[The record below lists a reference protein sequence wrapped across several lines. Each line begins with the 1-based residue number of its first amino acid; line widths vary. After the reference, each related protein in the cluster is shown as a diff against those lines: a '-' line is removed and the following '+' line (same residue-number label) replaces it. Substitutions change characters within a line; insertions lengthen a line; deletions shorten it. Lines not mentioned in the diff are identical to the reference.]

1 MEPLPDDPLSTCL
14 LWLADSRGFATS
26 RSALIDGLPLTAG
39 RLSPSLVP
47 RAAKRLG
54 MTATLQRQPLD
65 RLNDLLLPCIVL
77 LEGNKACLLEQV
89 DLAGER
95 VRVRLPELAMNPL
108 ELVLEEFLGRY
119 SGMAIYCQP
128 DFQLDNSQQQ
138 GAASPL
144 QGHWFWSVI
153 KANRGVYRDV
163 LLAAFVINLFAMAMP
178 LFVMNVYDRVVPNHA
193 TDTLWVLAAGALIIV
208 CADLVLRMLRS
219 WFVELAAQRADV
231 TLSARIMECILGM
244 RLEHSPQSVGSFA
257 ASVQSFESVRAFI
270 GSMVVTALID
280 LPFFLLFILIIAIIS
295 GYMVIP
301 VLAGTVLVILYALSI
316 QSKMQQLSEV
326 SSQASAQRNAGLIE
340 SLGAAQTLKSFNAS
354 SRVQATWEQATQ
366 FLSGCSGKLRL
377 LGVSVG
383 SGAAWVQQV
392 VAVSM
397 LIVGV
402 YLVIDGQMS
411 QGALIAAYMLS
422 SRAMAPVSQTAS
434 LLTQYYQAA
443 TALSSLEQVMANE
456 QERTAG
462 KALISRPRLRGE
474 IELRNVSFSYP
485 DEQRPALQDLN
496 LHIRAGERVG
506 ILGCV
511 GSGKSTLE
519 KLILGLYRPTSGS
532 VFIDGAHLEQLDVAE
547 LRRNI
552 GYIPQDIQ
560 LFSGSVY
567 DNVTLGIDNPCRDRL
582 LAAIEV
588 SGLKALVGAHADGL
602 AMPVGEGG
610 RRLSGG
616 QRQAIAVAR
625 GVMADSSVLL
635 LDEPTSAMDS
645 VLENHVT
652 QALGQFSQ
660 GKTLLLITHRVSLLE
675 MVDRLIVLDAGR
687 VIADGPKQ
695 SVLQALERGS
705 IRRAAG

>member
-1 MEPLPDDPLSTCL
+1 METLPDDPLSACL
-14 LWLADSRGFATS
+14 LWLASAHGMGTS
-26 RSALIDGLPLTAG
+26 RDALTDGLPLVSG
-39 RLSPSLVP
+39 RLPPSVFP

-54 MTATLQRQPLD
+54 MSANLVRQPLA
-65 RLNDLLLPCIVL
+65 RINALLLPCIVL
-77 LEGNKACLLEQV
+77 LEGNRACLLESV
-89 DLAGER
+89 DPANQQM
-95 VRVRLPELAMNPL
+95 RVRLPELDMQPMDL
-108 ELVLEEFLGRY
+108 PQSDFLDSY
-119 SGMAIYCQP
+119 SGLVIYCRR
-128 DFQLDNSQQQ
+128 DFQLDSQGRQD
-138 GAASPL
+138 APEL
-144 QGHWFWSVI
+144 LRGHWFWSVI
-153 KANRGVYRDV
+153 KANRRVYRDV
-163 LLAAFVINLFAMAMP
+163 LVAAFFINLFALAMP

-193 TDTLWVLAAGALIIV
+193 TDTLWVLAVGVLIII

-231 TLSARIMECILGM
+231 TLSARIMERILGM
-244 RLEHSPQSVGSFA
+244 RLEHSPQSIGSFA
-257 ASVQSFESVRAFI
+257 SSVQAFESVRAFI
-270 GSMVVTALID
+270 GSMIVTALID

-295 GYMVIP
+295 GYMAIP
-301 VLAGTVLVILYALSI
+301 ILLGTLLVIFYALSI

-326 SSQASAQRNAGLIE
+326 SSQASAQRSAGLIE
-340 SLGAAQTLKSFNAS
+340 SLGAAQTLKCFNATG
-354 SRVQATWEQATQ
+354 RMQTAWEQATQ

-377 LGVSVG
+377 LGTSVG

-397 LIVGV
+397 MIVGV

-422 SRAMAPVSQTAS
+422 SRAMAPVAQTAS
-434 LLTQYYQAA
+434 LLTQYYQAV
-443 TALSSLEQVMANE
+443 TALGALEQIMVHE
-456 QERTAG
+456 QERAPG
-462 KALISRPRLRGE
+462 KLPIGHPRLRGE
-474 IELRNVSFSYP
+474 IELRNVGFSYP
-485 DEQRPALQDLN
+485 NEQRPALRDLS

-532 VFIDGAHLEQLDVAE
+532 IFIDGVHIEQFDVAE
-547 LRRNI
+547 LRRST
-552 GYIPQDIQ
+552 GYVPQDIQ
-560 LFSGSVY
+560 LLAGSVY
-567 DNVTLGIDNPCRDRL
+567 DNITLGIENPHRDRL
-582 LAAIEV
+582 LEALQV
-588 SGLKALVGAHADGL
+588 SGLKSLVGSHADGL
-602 AMPVGEGG
+602 SMPVGEGG

-625 GVMADSSVLL
+625 AVMADSSILL

-645 VLENHVT
+645 VMENHVS

-660 GKTLLLITHRVSLLE
+660 GKTLLLITHRTSLLD

-695 SVLQALERGS
+695 AVLQALERGS
-705 IRRAAG
+705 IKRAAG